1 MDTVTSL
8 RKKLE
13 SLESEGKGDL
23 PIVLYVS
30 ISEDADTCSDIF
42 VVDSQESAPY
52 VKADYPDVDFPH
64 VVLM

>member
-23 PIVLYVS
+23 PIVLYTE
-30 ISEDADTCSDIF
+30 ISEDADVCRDAV
-42 VVDSQESAPY
+42 VVDSEESAPY
-52 VKADYPDVDFPH
+52 VKADYPDVAFPH
-64 VVLM
+64 VVLR